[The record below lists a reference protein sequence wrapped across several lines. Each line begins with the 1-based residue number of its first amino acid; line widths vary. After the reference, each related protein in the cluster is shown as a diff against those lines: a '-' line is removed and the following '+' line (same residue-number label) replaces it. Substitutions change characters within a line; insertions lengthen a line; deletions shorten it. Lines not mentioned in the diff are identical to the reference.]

1 MKSLICI
8 LSLLASVAVY
18 GAAASTPIFGTY
30 KVECPADSDT
40 YIGISATRSP
50 EFTGT
55 VQSVIASSFKVV
67 ANGEPNWQVNKF
79 VFSDT
84 QANHYY
90 LKFTS
95 GALEG
100 AWYDINSN
108 DAYSLSI
115 DIGSEEFAKIAEGD
129 SFQII
134 PHWTMETLF
143 PEGGGFIKSLT
154 GRPSGAS
161 LLYRYTKFT
170 EDGVVCPVG
179 INRALAYSYLYVQR
193 DPINGWRN
201 GSDLSEDS
209 SNEVIEPNS
218 VIKVSQ
224 PAETSIITLNG
235 IIPECATSFELFT
248 MLGEEGESQPQ
259 DIYVAT
265 PSAVDIK
272 MSDLTECLVGSGA
285 FATGVRAGTDF
296 VYIYRNER
304 IGKNLTQDDSCW
316 YIKRGDVERWVD
328 EDQGDGGGCVL
339 KAGGIIVIR
348 KAATSEPVAM
358 RCTFYP
364 SYLESLKSN

>member
-1 MKSLICI
+1 M
-8 LSLLASVAVY
+8 LLAAAY
-18 GAAASTPIFGTY
+18 GAYAASATSPVFGVY
-30 KVECPADSDT
+30 KIDCPADSDT
-40 YIGISATRSP
+40 YIGIPATRTP
-50 EFTGT
+50 EFSGVVEGIQT
-55 VQSVIASSFKVV
+55 ANFKIV
-67 ANGEPNWQVNKF
+67 AKGEPQWTTNKF
-79 VFSDT
+79 VYSAGS
-84 QANHYY
+84 QPNHYY

-115 DIGSEEFAKIAEGD
+115 DIGPAEFAKISEGD

-134 PHWTMETLF
+134 PHWTMCTLF
-143 PEGGGFIKSLT
+143 PDGGGFIKSLT

-224 PAETSIITLNG
+224 PAETSTVTFTG

-248 MLGEEGESQPQ
+248 MPGEEGESQPQ

-272 MSDLTECLVGSGA
+272 MSDLTECLVNSGA

-296 VYIYRNER
+296 IYIYRNER

-328 EDQGDGGGCVL
+328 EDQGDGGGCIL